1 MLSGVAPQNC
11 KTYASRCSKL
21 WDSVDSADMY
31 FPAHKQTPKNMI
43 PFNESHI
50 WISPK
55 NDDVILSV
63 SPSIPF
69 PPPKKNI
76 STLPEW
82 LPNAWWWFHQRWLG
96 PGDTSQL
103 AIEVKFILFFTNFPH
118 FLSKKKWFWYDSPTS

>member
-69 PPPKKNI
+69 PPRKKIFQLCQNGCQMHGGGSI
-76 STLPEW
+76 KGGLDLATLPS
-82 LPNAWWWFHQRWLG
+82 
-96 PGDTSQL
+96 SQL
-103 AIEVKFILFFTNFPH
+103 R
-118 FLSKKKWFWYDSPTS
+118 